1 MPQIAATILT
11 DRATTP
17 VNHTF
22 TPVDISQPGS
32 VGTLIESNGVLANS
46 PVLTV
51 SSRKTTG
58 GKLKGRVTLRVPVV
72 ETVAGVDKV
81 TRVGYANFETTF
93 DLSSTLQERKDLVG
107 MMYSA
112 LAEAKT
118 VINDAIVKGE
128 AIY

>member
-17 VNHTF
+17 ANHTF
-22 TPVDISQPGS
+22 TPVDIAQPGS
-32 VGTLIESNGVLANS
+32 VGILVESTGVLANS
-46 PVLTV
+46 PQLTV

-58 GKLKGRVTLRVPVV
+58 GKLKGKVTLKVPVV
-72 ETVAGVDKV
+72 ETVSGVATV
-81 TRVGYANFETTF
+81 TRTGYASFETTF
-93 DLSSTLQERKDLVG
+93 DLTSTLQERKDLVG

-112 LAEAKT
+112 LAEAKV